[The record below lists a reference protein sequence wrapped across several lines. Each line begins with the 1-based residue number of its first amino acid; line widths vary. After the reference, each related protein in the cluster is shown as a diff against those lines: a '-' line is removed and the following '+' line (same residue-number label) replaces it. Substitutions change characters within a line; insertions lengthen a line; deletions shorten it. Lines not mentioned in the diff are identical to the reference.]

1 MSKQVKEKEVK
12 RTSIGGQALIEG
24 VMMRG
29 PEKTTMAVRH
39 TSGEIRME
47 SWNTPVGGRAKI
59 WKVPFIR
66 GIYNFIDSM
75 RLGYR
80 SLMRSAELSGLEE
93 EIEEAGKSAKDP
105 AVLAEP
111 SAAEA
116 IPAAAGSPE
125 SGQASPVAPEAAS
138 VPVVAVAA
146 VASAAPV
153 VEGKKEKES
162 SWWMTLLMVASAVL
176 GICLSVFLFLW
187 LPTFLFNLLKSAIPS
202 LDNQILRAVFEG
214 VLRILLFVAYIFFT
228 SLMKDIKRVY
238 MYHGA
243 EHKTIFCYEHG
254 LPLTV
259 ENVRQQSRFH
269 PRCGTSFMILML
281 LIGIVISMFIPIENP
296 FVRTAVKLLTIPL
309 LVGIGYE
316 AIKLCGRRDNWFTRI
331 IAAPGL
337 WMQRLTTR
345 EPEDDMIECAIAAF
359 EDVVPADPEADK
371 W

>member
-1 MSKQVKEKEVK
+1 MSKHMQEKEQR

-47 SWNTPVGGRAKI
+47 SWDTPIGGKAKI

-93 EIEEAGKSAKDP
+93 EIAKAGKP
-105 AVLAEP
+105 AVEETAVMG
-111 SAAEA
+111 AAT
-116 IPAAAGSPE
+116 
-125 SGQASPVAPEAAS
+125 
-138 VPVVAVAA
+138 AVAA
-146 VASAAPV
+146 VTTTVASAPAA
-153 VEGKKEKES
+153 KEKEGS
-162 SWWMTLLMVASAVL
+162 SWWMNLLMVISAVL
-176 GICLSVFLFLW
+176 GVCLSVFLFIW
-187 LPTFLFNLLKSAIPS
+187 MPAFLFNLIKSAAPS
-202 LDNQILRAVFEG
+202 LDNQIIRAVFEG
-214 VLRILLFVAYIFFT
+214 VLRILLFIAYIFFT

-259 ENVRQQSRFH
+259 ENVRKQSRFH

-281 LIGIVISMFIPIENP
+281 VISIVISMFITIDNSLL
-296 FVRTAVKLLTIPL
+296 RTGVKLLTIPL

-316 AIKLCGRRDNWFTRI
+316 AIKLCGRKDNWFTRV
-331 IAAPGL
+331 IAAPGM

-359 EDVVPADPEADK
+359 EDVVPAEPEANK